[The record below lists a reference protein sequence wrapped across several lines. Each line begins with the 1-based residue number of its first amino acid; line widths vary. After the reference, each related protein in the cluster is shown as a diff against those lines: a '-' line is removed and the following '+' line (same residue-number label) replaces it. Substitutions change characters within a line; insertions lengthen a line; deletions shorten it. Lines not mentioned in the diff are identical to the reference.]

1 MVNAV
6 TIAPLNR
13 SSTCPGEVVQAQT
26 FGIADRGRRIAENGY
41 AVKHHTA
48 AAVFNDDDVLGNDST
63 YE

>member
-13 SSTCPGEVVQAQT
+13 SSTCPGEVAQT
-26 FGIADRGRRIAENGY
+26 FGIADRGRPIAEIGY

-48 AAVFNDDDVLGNDST
+48 AAVLNDDDVLNNGST
-63 YE
+63 TY